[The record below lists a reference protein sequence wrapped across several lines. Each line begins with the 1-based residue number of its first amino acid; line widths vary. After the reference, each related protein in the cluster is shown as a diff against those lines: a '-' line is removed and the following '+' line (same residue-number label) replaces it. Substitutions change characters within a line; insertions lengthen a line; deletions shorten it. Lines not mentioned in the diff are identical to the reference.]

1 MEVGWKVTVTV
12 VGLFFQ
18 DATFTASP
26 ITALNQTVYCSNSDA
41 VRTQH
46 YLFIYLF
53 IVTVNT
59 KVLESTAV

>member
-18 DATFTASP
+18 DASFTASP
-26 ITALNQTVYCSNSDA
+26 ITALNWTVYCSNSDA
-41 VRTQH
+41 FRTQH
-46 YLFIYLF
+46 YLFI
-53 IVTVNT
+53 VAVNT